1 MQTSFGLQALS
12 GGRGLG
18 EGKFIQASAMNL
30 TNKVRSLRKNQTDVE
45 QLVWKHLRNRQL
57 YNYKFR
63 RQFPIEPYIA
73 DFACLELKLIIELDR
88 GQHACRI
95 KDDDQRS
102 LFLEQRG
109 FKVIRFWN
117 NDVIDNTVGVLETIR
132 LAVLKI
138 SERAE

>member
-1 MQTSFGLQALS
+1 MQILMA
-12 GGRGLG
+12 
-18 EGKFIQASAMNL
+18 EGKLIRQSAMNL
-30 TNKVRSLRKNQTDVE
+30 TNKARSLRKNQTDVE

-73 DFACLELKLIIELDR
+73 DFVCLDLKLIIELDG
-88 GQHACRI
+88 GQHASQI
-95 KDDDQRS
+95 DYDNQRS

-117 NDVIDNTVGVLETIR
+117 NDVIENTVGVLEAIH
-132 LAVLKI
+132 LAILEITKTV
-138 SERAE
+138 E

>member
-1 MQTSFGLQALS
+1 V
-12 GGRGLG
+12 G
-18 EGKFIQASAMNL
+18 EGAKSLVQILMAEGKLIRQSAMNL
-30 TNKVRSLRKNQTDVE
+30 TNKARSLRKNQTDVE

-73 DFACLELKLIIELDR
+73 DFVCLDLKLIIELDG
-88 GQHACRI
+88 GQHASQI
-95 KDDDQRS
+95 DYDNQRS

-117 NDVIDNTVGVLETIR
+117 NDVIENTVGVLEAIH
-132 LAVLKI
+132 LAILEITKTV
-138 SERAE
+138 E